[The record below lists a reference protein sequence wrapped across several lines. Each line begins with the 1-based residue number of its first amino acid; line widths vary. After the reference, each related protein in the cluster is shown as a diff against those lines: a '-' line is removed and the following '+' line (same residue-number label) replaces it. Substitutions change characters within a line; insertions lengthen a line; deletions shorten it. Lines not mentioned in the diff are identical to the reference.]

1 MSTLKF
7 ELNKNDFL
15 MDKVNKKLF
24 FVVTIDLHNVVL
36 REEVDSNEAPLK
48 KMPKHLIN
56 LSMIKVKPDVMKIL
70 YGDKSGQVKPE
81 HIPDIDTTN
90 STDDSTTE

>member
-24 FVVTIDLHNVVL
+24 FVVSIDLHNVIV

-56 LSMIKVKPDVMKIL
+56 LSMIKVKPDVMRIL
-70 YGDKSGQVKPE
+70 YGDKKGNVKPE
-81 HIPDIDTTN
+81 HIPDMDTTEPA
-90 STDDSTTE
+90 SDSAE

>member
-24 FVVTIDLHNVVL
+24 FVVSIDLHNVII
-36 REEVDSNEAPLK
+36 REEVDSNEAPVK
-48 KMPKHLIN
+48 KMPKHMIN
-56 LSMIKVKPDVMKIL
+56 LSMIKVKKDVMQIL
-70 YGDKSGQVKPE
+70 FGDKKGNVKPE
-81 HIPDIDTTN
+81 DIPDIAVTETTA
-90 STDDSTTE
+90 DE